1 MEKILLKPDDES
13 PVTIYTLEELE
24 SLIPSPE
31 LCEHFYESN
40 DLYISMIVAMWR
52 FTNKK
57 QDAGE
62 IIRECQ
68 MNPRFMYD
76 NTWTKEQRSE
86 FEHRFH
92 KILVKCLDIS
102 PYEAWHNL
110 QEWSAFGSAFNLDDM
125 SRENFEAYLAL
136 VKDLDELE
144 EDED

>member
-24 SLIPSPE
+24 SLTPSPE

-68 MNPRFMYD
+68 TNPRFMYD
-76 NTWTKEQRSE
+76 NTWTKEQRSD

-92 KILVKCLDIS
+92 KILVRFIK
-102 PYEAWHNL
+102 
-110 QEWSAFGSAFNLDDM
+110 
-125 SRENFEAYLAL
+125 
-136 VKDLDELE
+136 KDKVIIVQDLKKLI
-144 EDED
+144 

>member
-1 MEKILLKPDDES
+1 METILLKPDDES
-13 PVTIYTLEELE
+13 PITIYTLEELE
-24 SLIPSPE
+24 SLTPPPE

-68 MNPRFMYD
+68 TNPRFMYD

-102 PYEAWHNL
+102 PYEA
-110 QEWSAFGSAFNLDDM
+110 
-125 SRENFEAYLAL
+125 
-136 VKDLDELE
+136 
-144 EDED
+144 